1 MSTMLASPSSF
12 RCILHCKPIFSIVRT
27 IIVIILRVPIFR
39 LFFPSVLKE
48 QSDQGLHCLQAYLHL
63 LGALLSSSR
72 ILLNAVSCLSV
83 LCHKTE
89 LNSTKV
95 YAANAPA
102 TDA

>member
-1 MSTMLASPSSF
+1 MLVRQNKKTVKILSIGASRSEQT
-12 RCILHCKPIFSIVRT
+12 VQT
-27 IIVIILRVPIFR
+27 Q
-39 LFFPSVLKE
+39 E